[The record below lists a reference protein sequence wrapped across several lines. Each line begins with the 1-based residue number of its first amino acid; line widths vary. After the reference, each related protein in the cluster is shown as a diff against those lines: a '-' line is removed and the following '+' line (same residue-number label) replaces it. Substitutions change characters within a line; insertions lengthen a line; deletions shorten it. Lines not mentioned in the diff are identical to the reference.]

1 MFLCLIVVDLV
12 YILHSILNHI
22 VVQIVL
28 NNIVAPDLSDLGKE
42 SLCLGILSNL
52 LESLTEIEV

>member
-28 NNIVAPDLSDLGKE
+28 NNIVAPDLSDLGEE
-42 SLCLGILSNL
+42 SLGLGILSDL
-52 LESLTEIEV
+52 LESLAEIEV